1 MKLVLRFGGRFGLQA
16 LLALLIALAT
26 LSSPL
31 FAQVKSSA
39 ITGTVT
45 DTTGAV
51 LPGVSVK
58 VTETGTGTVNNTL
71 TNETGQ
77 YNVPYLPIGK
87 YTVEVTLDGF
97 HPEHCGLRDHEGE
110 KRCQSG

>member
-1 MKLVLRFGGRFGLQA
+1 MRRGRFGMIRVRFGLQV
-16 LLALLIALAT
+16 LLALLMALAT

-39 ITGTVT
+39 ITGTVM
-45 DTTGAV
+45 DPSGAI

-71 TNETGQ
+71 TNEQGQ

-87 YTVEVTLDGF
+87 YTVEVTLERSQTFRKTDT
-97 HPEHCGLRDHEGE
+97 D
-110 KRCQSG
+110 